1 MFFFIIAPHYNF
13 MRVER
18 EEKGEVETMVLVKL
32 LKNRTLVWLAALLVT
47 GFAHA
52 ESSAPAQDEILLKN
66 GSRILGAVTGSRDG
80 VLTIDT
86 DFAGT
91 IKVELEQIK
100 SVNTQDPVVIL
111 MADESVRQESTLLIS
126 EEQLVL
132 SEPGQTFP
140 LGDLAVINPDPWELG
155 QGYRWTGGIGFA
167 LIRQRGNTD
176 TDEVDYKLESKWRS
190 KEDRYTLQANGE
202 TDEANGT
209 KTADNWRV
217 TGKYDYFLEDP
228 NYVGLLVQA
237 EKDKFQDLDIRYLIG
252 PYLGRQF
259 YDEPVFSLQGELGF
273 SYVTEEYN
281 LAEDDD
287 YGASNWNIHASSDY
301 LGGDSSLYFDQS
313 GIWNLKDTSDVI
325 VNSTFGLS
333 YPLLWNIEAAV
344 ELLLEYDSGAVE
356 DVDSLDQ
363 TYKFRV
369 GYKW

>member
-1 MFFFIIAPHYNF
+1 
-13 MRVER
+13 MRLN
-18 EEKGEVETMVLVKL
+18 KVLN
-32 LKNRTLVWLAALLVT
+32 NRSLVWLATLLLTSFVQ
-47 GFAHA
+47 A
-52 ESSAPAQDEILLKN
+52 ETTAPAQDEILLKN
-66 GSRILGAVTGSRDG
+66 GSRILGQVTGARGG
-80 VLTIDT
+80 VVSIDT

-100 SVNTQDPVVIL
+100 SVNTQEPVVIL
-111 MADESVRQESTLLIS
+111 MTDDSVQQDSTLVIA

-132 SEPGQTFP
+132 SEPGQSFP

-155 QGYRWTGGIGFA
+155 EGYRWTGGIGFA

-176 TDEVDYKLESKWRS
+176 TDEVDYKLDSKWRS
-190 KEDRYTLQANGE
+190 KRDRYTVGANGE

-217 TGKYDYFLEDP
+217 SGKYDYFLEEP
-228 NYVGLLVQA
+228 NYVGVLAQA
-237 EKDKFQDLDIRYLIG
+237 EKDKFQDLDLRYLLG
-252 PYLGRQF
+252 PYFGRQF

-281 LAEDDD
+281 IAEDDK

-301 LGGDSSLYFDQS
+301 LGGDSSLYFDQF
-313 GIWNLKDTSDVI
+313 GLWNLKDTADVI

-344 ELLLEYDSGAVE
+344 ELLLEYDSGAVA

-363 TYKFRV
+363 TYKFRI
-369 GYKW
+369 GYTW